1 MTEIIIQG
9 PSMHVFKFDENY
21 NMIPIGVDEF
31 PRQLCEIFQYLI
43 GDSTI
48 IDKSL
53 IGLEVDN
60 IYSYLVEKYFLDHA
74 WATRKISSIV
84 LDEPVKFQL
93 RAAFNKF
100 IFALL
105 ENQFGE
111 EVEISYEKSE

>member
-9 PSMHVFKFDENY
+9 ASMNVFKFDDNY
-21 NMIPIGVDEF
+21 NMIPIGADEF
-31 PRQLCEIFQYLI
+31 PKQLHEICQHLI
-43 GDSTI
+43 RDDVI

-60 IYSYLVEKYFLDHA
+60 IYSYLVEKCFLDHA
-74 WATRKISSIV
+74 WATRRISSIV

-93 RAAFNKF
+93 RVAFNKF

-111 EVEISYEKSE
+111 EVEISYEKPE